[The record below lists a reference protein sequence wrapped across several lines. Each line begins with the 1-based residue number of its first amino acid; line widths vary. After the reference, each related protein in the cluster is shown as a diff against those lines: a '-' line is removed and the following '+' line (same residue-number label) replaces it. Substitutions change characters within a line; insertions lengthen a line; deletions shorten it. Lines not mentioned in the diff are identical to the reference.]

1 MTPTYRVRIQVI
13 SGEEEEVGLT
23 IQTHLSLPLRFML
36 FKVKNNIVKPES
48 KSPIPCPNRPEIL
61 MLRSDQV

>member
-23 IQTHLSLPLRFML
+23 IQTHLSLPLGFML
-36 FKVKNNIVKPES
+36 LKVKNNIGVWNLS
-48 KSPIPCPNRPEIL
+48 L
-61 MLRSDQV
+61 V